1 MGGSGF
7 ETMLMVLSCNV
18 TVANVIITVDAVM
31 WMQFAVAFGTCP
43 VMAMMMGAVAEMR
56 VDAVPW
62 TRGLMP
68 PASTS
73 PPGVGGVVRVRRH
86 ASYAV
91 RRTPNAF
98 ASRRY
103 LSVSKQIQTC
113 STRVGVTAS
122 EQPGR
127 VGCRHTLTTHA
138 RDRAATSAQVRSRYA
153 GCRALHVHADASAAE
168 RPSAAMLSALKVP

>member
-73 PPGVGGVVRVRRH
+73 PPGVGGGVRVRRH
-86 ASYAV
+86 TIIRRTPCAV
-91 RRTPNAF
+91 RRMRLQAGGICQS
-98 ASRRY
+98 AS
-103 LSVSKQIQTC
+103 KF
-113 STRVGVTAS
+113 
-122 EQPGR
+122 
-127 VGCRHTLTTHA
+127 RH
-138 RDRAATSAQVRSRYA
+138 
-153 GCRALHVHADASAAE
+153 ALRGLA
-168 RPSAAMLSALKVP
+168 